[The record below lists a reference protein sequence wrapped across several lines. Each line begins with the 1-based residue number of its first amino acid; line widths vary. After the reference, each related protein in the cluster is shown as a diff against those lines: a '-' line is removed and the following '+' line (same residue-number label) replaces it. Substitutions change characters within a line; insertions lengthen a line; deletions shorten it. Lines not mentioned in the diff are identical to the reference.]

1 MLQSAKVRP
10 ARCQPGNVAQSKIR
24 CWTWQQKKDS
34 TEKLLEV
41 GSKHCLTLL
50 PKIQLRIVP
59 EDLTKKLLKI
69 VYEDLAI
76 KQMPAGLLPVRLL
89 LRLAWKLLFA
99 TEDSTEKL
107 LEVGSKHCLTL
118 LPKIQ
123 LRIVPE
129 DLTKKLLKIAYE
141 DLVIKQ
147 IPVRLFPV
155 WLLPVG
161 LLPVGLLPVGLL
173 PVGLLPV
180 GLLPVGLLPVRLLP
194 VRLLLWFDR
203 KLLKTGSEDST
214 EKLLM
219 KIW

>member
-1 MLQSAKVRP
+1 MLHNQRFVVGL
-10 ARCQPGNVAQSKIR
+10 GNN
-24 CWTWQQKKDS
+24 KKRFNRKAAWS
-34 TEKLLEV
+34 WY
-41 GSKHCLTLL
+41 SKHCLTLL
-50 PKIQLRIVP
+50 PKIQLRIVS

-89 LRLAWKLLFA
+89 LILAWKLLFA

-107 LEVGSKHCLTL
+107 LEVVSKYCLTL

-123 LRIVPE
+123 LRIALE

-147 IPVRLFPV
+147 MPVR
-155 WLLPVG
+155 LLPVG
-161 LLPVGLLPVGLL
+161 LLLVGLLPVG
-173 PVGLLPV
+173 
-180 GLLPVGLLPVRLLP
+180 LLP

-214 EKLLM
+214 EKQL
-219 KIW
+219 

>member
-1 MLQSAKVRP
+1 MSRLA
-10 ARCQPGNVAQSKIR
+10 NVAISKSPTSKMSTGKCCTIKDSLLDLA
-24 CWTWQQKKDS
+24 TKKKDS

-147 IPVRLFPV
+147 MPVRLFPV
-155 WLLPVG
+155 GLLPVG

-180 GLLPVGLLPVRLLP
+180 GLLPVGLL
-194 VRLLLWFDR
+194 LWFDR